1 MRKNIIAIISL
12 LLPLTALG
20 QNVIEDDYHVEFDL
34 FKKGEEPLMIDVEGI
49 HIGEWVDSAKVVS
62 VFGKPDRYICS
73 ADEFGHTE
81 EYFFGRNK
89 LHFEGDGCFI
99 SFSLSDNRFAAL
111 IDTIE
116 GGVRVGDPISK
127 LDNYVTGK
135 PELIKKVDGFDVY
148 AINKDLCDIT
158 RFFVKN
164 GTINIIV
171 FSYIP

>member
-1 MRKNIIAIISL
+1 MRKIIFIIFM

-62 VFGKPDRYICS
+62 IFGKPDRYH
-73 ADEFGHTE
+73 AYDTEFGISQVFQ
-81 EYFFGRNK
+81 YGGSW
-89 LHFEGDGCFI
+89 LHFEANGCLINFR
-99 SFSLSDNRFAAL
+99 LSDNKYAAL

-116 GGVRVGDPISK
+116 GGIRVGDPISK

-135 PELIKKVDGFDVY
+135 PVLIGVDDTGNDIY

-158 RFFVKN
+158 RFCVQN
-164 GTINIIV
+164 GIIT
-171 FSYIP
+171 YILFLAIP

>member
-1 MRKNIIAIISL
+1 MTLIGL
-12 LLPLTALG
+12 
-20 QNVIEDDYHVEFDL
+20 
-34 FKKGEEPLMIDVEGI
+34 
-49 HIGEWVDSAKVVS
+49 HIGQKADSARVVS
-62 VFGKPDRYICS
+62 IFGKPDRYKKFDNEYGIS
-73 ADEFGHTE
+73 ETYYFGSN
-81 EYFFGRNK
+81 R
-89 LHFEGDGCFI
+89 LHFECNGCFLD
-99 SFSLSDNRFAAL
+99 FRLDDNRFAAL

-135 PELIKKVDGFDVY
+135 PELIEKVDGFDVY

-164 GTINIIV
+164 GIINIIV